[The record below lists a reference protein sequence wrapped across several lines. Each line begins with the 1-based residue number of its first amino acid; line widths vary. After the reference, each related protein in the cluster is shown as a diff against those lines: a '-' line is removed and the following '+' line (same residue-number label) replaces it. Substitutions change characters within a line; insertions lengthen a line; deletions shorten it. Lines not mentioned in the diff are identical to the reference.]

1 MRVTKKPDV
10 RKKELIELAK
20 ELFLEKGYEKVSV
33 REIINKTDS
42 SGSPGLFYYYFKSKN
57 KIYEAVIDQMVDEEI
72 TERQIILTE
81 GERKEEDAVDTITKL
96 LELIQKD
103 ALEYQKFD
111 LKDKNK
117 QLLDIVSQR
126 LIKSEES
133 MIKRLVDRMLT
144 EHTIPTNKILNFES
158 SQFIT
163 TFIIYGS
170 NGILTNLNSDDDR
183 ATALNYIKLFINNLL
198 NLKLD

>member
-20 ELFLEKGYEKVSV
+20 KLFLEKGYEKVSV
-33 REIINKTDS
+33 REIIDKTDS
-42 SGSPGLFYYYFKSKN
+42 AGSPGLFYYYFKSK
-57 KIYEAVIDQMVDEEI
+57 KEIYESVIDEMVNEEI
-72 TERQIILTE
+72 TERQLILTK
-81 GERKEEDAVDTITKL
+81 GERDDEDAISTITKL

-111 LKDKNK
+111 LKGKNK
-117 QLLDIVSQR
+117 QLLDNVSQR
-126 LIKSEES
+126 LIRSEES

-144 EHTIPTNKILNFES
+144 EHTIPTNEILNLES

-170 NGILTNLNSDDDR
+170 NGILTNLNSEDDR
-183 ATALNYIKLFINNLL
+183 VTALNYIKLFINSLL

>member
-20 ELFLEKGYEKVSV
+20 KLFLEKGYEKVSV
-33 REIINKTDS
+33 REIIDKTDS
-42 SGSPGLFYYYFKSKN
+42 AGSPGLFYYYFKSK
-57 KIYEAVIDQMVDEEI
+57 KEIYESVIDEMVNEEI
-72 TERQIILTE
+72 AERQLILTK
-81 GERKEEDAVDTITKL
+81 GERDDEDAISTITKL

-111 LKDKNK
+111 LKGKNK
-117 QLLDIVSQR
+117 QLLDNVSQR
-126 LIKSEES
+126 LIRSEES

-144 EHTIPTNKILNFES
+144 EHTIPTNEILNLES

-170 NGILTNLNSDDDR
+170 NGILTNLNSEDDR
-183 ATALNYIKLFINNLL
+183 VTALNYIKLFINSLL

>member
-20 ELFLEKGYEKVSV
+20 KLFLEKGYEKVSV
-33 REIINKTDS
+33 REIIDKTDS
-42 SGSPGLFYYYFKSKN
+42 AGSPGLFYYYFKSK
-57 KIYEAVIDQMVDEEI
+57 KEIYESVIDEMVNEEI
-72 TERQIILTE
+72 TERQLILTK
-81 GERKEEDAVDTITKL
+81 GERDDEDAVSTITKL

-111 LKDKNK
+111 LKGKNK
-117 QLLDIVSQR
+117 QLLDNVSQR

-144 EHTIPTNKILNFES
+144 EHTIPTNEILNLES

-170 NGILTNLNSDDDR
+170 NGILTNLNSEDDR
-183 ATALNYIKLFINNLL
+183 VTALNYIKLFINSLL
-198 NLKLD
+198 KLKLD